1 MKTQDEWNG
10 ITSLPY
16 GTIMGHTWHEAGQI
30 LRVINDY
37 DITAFVEVG
46 TNVGGL
52 TSLLFGR
59 TAVVTDFKYLGLEMD
74 FSIVNQHVLALRSFS
89 PRFRVLNLDCFSE
102 EAFNEVGTHLRN
114 SGRCLIYCDG
124 GNKVKELYHFAPLLR
139 PQDIIM
145 AHDYYDGVRE
155 VRDVETPR
163 AEVSPADVEALIP
176 LHNLTPINNYFDQT
190 RLIGWVK

>member
-30 LRVINDY
+30 LRVINDF
-37 DITAFVEVG
+37 DVTAFIEVG

-59 TAVVTDFKYLGLEMD
+59 IAVNDEFKYLGIELD
-74 FSIVNQHVLALRSFS
+74 FSIINQRVLALRAFS
-89 PRFRVLNLDCFSE
+89 PRFRILNLDCFLE

-114 SGRCLIYCDG
+114 SGRCIIYCDG

-139 PQDIIM
+139 SNDIIM
-145 AHDYYDGVRE
+145 AHDYYDEQRI
-155 VRDVETPR
+155 VRDVDNPK
-163 AEVSPADVEALIP
+163 AEVMPKDVMVLES
-176 LHNLTPINNYFDQT
+176 LHKLTPIQGYFDNT